1 MIVGLL
7 LQAIIGFGIGAI
19 HGAIANHITVYATGY
34 GVFLS
39 LGEFGP
45 GNCIGVLAAKTV
57 PLVVSEQFYNSAA
70 IIGKV
75 GAFIGIWAFPQII
88 DTFGGSSTAEG
99 ITAPFYI
106 GGGLAM
112 VSTLVT
118 FCLVKPIMYNDMKAE
133 DQAMLLK
140 GEWIRCE
147 HCRRPPKGGVRH
159 QRQTK
164 ARG

>member
-1 MIVGLL
+1 MSCTALNSGNCGVTGGSSSLIIVFGWTLFISLFYILGSVLGALLADEHGPKNLMIVGLL

-75 GAFIGIWAFPQII
+75 GAFIGIWGMYYTRIALI
-88 DTFGGSSTAEG
+88 DLLRLTSNGCSLST
-99 ITAPFYI
+99 
-106 GGGLAM
+106 
-112 VSTLVT
+112 
-118 FCLVKPIMYNDMKAE
+118 N
-133 DQAMLLK
+133 
-140 GEWIRCE
+140 
-147 HCRRPPKGGVRH
+147 H
-159 QRQTK
+159 
-164 ARG
+164 